1 VAKKKKPEE
10 TEKIEA
16 APLASSTGKK
26 PSPLLGRL
34 KTDYGIDRDAF
45 IIMWE
50 EGDDLEDTYQRMVE
64 YCVSRNMPPIPKAIM
79 CARASYYRQ
88 EGYRVK
94 KHPPGRKKPA
104 NDVTKVN
111 RMIAEIR
118 ARKLAGG
125 STPIPPATPLAA
137 PPESPPQHKV
147 VEGLKEAL
155 GEQKKGSHSLPTPGP
170 APRPTSKSEAPAAG
184 SKSGSD
190 ATTVGK
196 ADGSEASKG
205 PAYTQQQALDILRR
219 LGSANPKNS

>member
-50 EGDDLEDTYQRMVE
+50 EGDDLEDTYHRMVE

-147 VEGLKEAL
+147 VEGLREAL
-155 GEQKKGSHSLPTPGP
+155 GTRDIPPSPPAAAPTPTEETG
-170 APRPTSKSEAPAAG
+170 
-184 SKSGSD
+184 
-190 ATTVGK
+190 VGAK
-196 ADGSEASKG
+196 PQKG